1 MVSLSFV
8 IVCVGLGLLV
18 QFVRML
24 KRGKELKADRW
35 MLLSTLCPINFA
47 FPDWLDLPGIAHGLC
62 YSFDSRYSDF
72 ERLGKDGYVEVS
84 MTSPT
89 DCVVF
94 IADPQAYKEITR
106 PRAPFVRPA
115 EALKKFLGLFGDN
128 MFTLEGE
135 EWKLHRKIGHRAFTE
150 TPPTLVWNE
159 TMTVIEQLFEIWDL
173 NPGQKVRIG
182 HAKDMTKT
190 LTLMVISS
198 AALGH
203 RLSWTEDYERP
214 WPGFTMSFQKAVGVV
229 STSLVERVFTPKWA
243 DELTEKTRTMS
254 AGFDELERYLRQ
266 MIETHRNRGQQLHDS
281 SSGDPSSKLVAEN
294 VFSVL
299 VAASD
304 QNAIETGRG
313 LTDQD
318 VIGNAF
324 LFIFAGH
331 DTSASALAFTLGLLA
346 LYPQVQ
352 QEVHEQIK
360 QVMGSRSHLDY
371 ADMEKLKLVTGAF
384 WESLRMYP
392 VTSFNT
398 RIAERD
404 TVLSVARNS
413 TGREDI
419 IVPANSRVL
428 ISHAAIHY
436 NPKYWPEP
444 EEFRPSRFSG
454 AYNRDAFVPF
464 STGGKACL
472 GQKFAEAEA
481 TATIAAILARYEVS
495 VDSSLFPDI
504 PGEGI
509 RARRERLLRPEHMMS
524 VAPRKVPLVFT
535 RRYA

>member
-1 MVSLSFV
+1 
-8 IVCVGLGLLV
+8 
-18 QFVRML
+18 
-24 KRGKELKADRW
+24 
-35 MLLSTLCPINFA
+35 
-47 FPDWLDLPGIAHGLC
+47 
-62 YSFDSRYSDF
+62 
-72 ERLGKDGYVEVS
+72 
-84 MTSPT
+84 
-89 DCVVF
+89 
-94 IADPQAYKEITR
+94 
-106 PRAPFVRPA
+106 
-115 EALKKFLGLFGDN
+115 

-135 EWKLHRKIGHRAFTE
+135 EWKLQRKIGHRAFTE

-159 TMTVIEQLFEIWDL
+159 TMTAIEQLFEIWDL
-173 NPGQKVRIG
+173 NYGQKVRIA

-198 AALGH
+198 AALGY
-203 RLSWTEDYERP
+203 RLSWTEDYEQP
-214 WPGFTMSFQKAVGVV
+214 WPGFTMSFQNAVKVV
-229 STSLVERVFTPKWA
+229 STSIVARVLTPKWA
-243 DELTEKTRTMS
+243 DGLTEKTRTIS
-254 AGFDELERYLRQ
+254 TAFDELERYLRQ
-266 MIETHRNRGQQLHDS
+266 MIETHRSGGQQAQDI
-281 SSGDPSSKLVAEN
+281 SSGDSSANLVAEN

-304 QNAIETGRG
+304 QSAIETGRG

-346 LYPQVQ
+346 LYPEAQ
-352 QEVHEQIK
+352 QEVYEQIK
-360 QVMGSRSHLDY
+360 QVMGTRSRLDY

-392 VTSFNT
+392 VVRILPFGLQYFSLLTYSRTQTSFNT

-404 TVLSVARNS
+404 TVLSVARNN

-419 IVPANSRVL
+419 IVPANSHIL

-436 NPKYWPEP
+436 NRKSIRCWMPSLHYDWVLAKYWPEP

-464 STGGKACL
+464 STGGKVCL

-481 TATIAAILARYEVS
+481 TAAIAAILARYEVS
-495 VDSSLFPDI
+495 VDNALFQDI
-504 PGEGI
+504 PGESI
-509 RARRERLLRPEHMMS
+509 RARRERFLRPQHVMS

-535 RRYA
+535 RRYT